1 MKENKIIKAVEMQL
15 IERVKFIKDINEFNK
30 KYNFIINT
38 LNDHW
43 EPNGDRIIDGCY
55 IYPEGFVHIQF
66 NNIPNDLIKFNVWSK
81 TKRRKK
87 SENIMKNFGL
97 YLENENYR
105 LKHLSFC
112 ISIDKF
118 NELYTLCKFISN
130 KE

>member
-43 EPNGDRIIDGCY
+43 ESNGDRITDGCY
-55 IYPEGFVHIQF
+55 IYSEGFVHIQF
-66 NNIPNDLIKFNVWSK
+66 NNIPNNLIKFNVWSK
-81 TKRRKK
+81 TNRRKK

-97 YLENENYR
+97 CLENENYR
-105 LKHLSFC
+105 LKHLSFY
-112 ISIDKF
+112 ISNDKF